1 MFINSNYI
9 ALYKK
14 DQQVPIRPNLFKV
27 QVYNLT
33 FGAYLVEPIVFW
45 LLQSLE
51 KFVVKLRKI
60 LVLGHLLKNMLNLF
74 HYKIV
79 FKKNYLW
86 VNLPVESP
94 QGNARIFLNF
104 GAKFRAFKFRF

>member
-1 MFINSNYI
+1 MNKIPQRPQDGLFINSDYI
-9 ALYKK
+9 ALNKK

-74 HYKIV
+74 HYKII
-79 FKKNYLW
+79 FRKNLS
-86 VNLPVESP
+86 LGKLTCGKS
-94 QGNARIFLNF
+94 R
-104 GAKFRAFKFRF
+104 R

>member
-1 MFINSNYI
+1 MNKIPQRPKDGLFINSDYI

-14 DQQVPIRPNLFKV
+14 DQQVLIRPNLFKV

-33 FGAYLVEPIVFW
+33 FGAYLVEPIVFR

-74 HYKIV
+74 HYKII
-79 FKKNYLW
+79 FRKNLCLTLRLSTPKSSAQCD
-86 VNLPVESP
+86 NS
-94 QGNARIFLNF
+94 F
-104 GAKFRAFKFRF
+104 